1 MRGRVC
7 AALLFVCFFFF
18 KQKTAYEMRISDW
31 SSDVCSSDLS
41 VRDAIKADPA
51 LLGRRAVIDVPAST
65 DIDSAAKGDPSP
77 AAAAA
82 LAKLRGADAV
92 HTGFNTAFLIEADA
106 TDPTVVGIWGALK
119 GSLLT
124 MFVTL
129 LLAFPVGV
137 FAALYLE
144 EYAPRNRWTD
154 LFEVSIN
161 NLAAVPSIIFGLLG
175 LAVFLN
181 TFHLP

>member
-1 MRGRVC
+1 MLLTTDCTRVSEC
-7 AALLFVCFFFF
+7 VMILYHYTFRYLVHVVDRSIFCLFFL
-18 KQKTAYEMRISDW
+18 MI
-31 SSDVCSSDLS
+31 
-41 VRDAIKADPA
+41 
-51 LLGRRAVIDVPAST
+51 RRPPRST
-65 DIDSAAKGDPSP
+65 RTDTLFPYTTLFRS

-154 LFEVSIN
+154 LIEVSIN
-161 NLAAVPSIIFGLLG
+161 NLAAVPSIIFGLLEIG
-175 LAVFLN
+175 RKSTRLN
-181 TFHLP
+181 SSH